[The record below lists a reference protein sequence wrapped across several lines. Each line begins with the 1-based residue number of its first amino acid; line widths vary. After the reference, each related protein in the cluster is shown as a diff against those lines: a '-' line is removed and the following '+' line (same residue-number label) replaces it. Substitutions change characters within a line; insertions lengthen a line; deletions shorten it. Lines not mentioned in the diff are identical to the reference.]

1 MTKRLMTLA
10 GLTLLSLGGAT
21 SQAIAQA
28 LMGQPTPDGLGLQ
41 PPANA
46 LAQQLYDFHDIL
58 LIIITLIA
66 LFVTGLLIYVM
77 VRFRKSANPTPS
89 KVSHNVP
96 LELAWTII
104 PILILFGIS
113 FPSIRLLYAQDQTPP
128 NIELTIKAIGKQ
140 WYWTYEY
147 PDHGSFEFDSI
158 MLTDE
163 EAAEAGKPRLLGTDN
178 PLVIPADTTIRLQIT
193 AGDVLHAFTVPAF
206 GVKRDAVP
214 GRLNEVWI
222 SPVSQTGTYYG
233 QCSELCGTAHAYMPI
248 EVKVVPKAE
257 FESWVT
263 QAQEEYG
270 EITPAEPVK
279 LAAAKR

>member
-1 MTKRLMTLA
+1 MTRLMTMA
-10 GLTLLSLGGAT
+10 GLTALGTLGAM
-21 SQAIAQA
+21 SDAMAQK

-46 LAQQLYDFHDIL
+46 LAEQLYNFHDTL

-66 LFVTGLLIYVM
+66 LFVTGLMAYVV

-89 KVSHNVP
+89 KVSHNLP

-104 PILILFGIS
+104 PILILVGIS

-128 NIELTIKAIGKQ
+128 DIELTVKAIGKQ

-178 PLVIPADTTIRLQIT
+178 PMVIPADTAIRIQIT

-214 GRLNEVWI
+214 GRLNEVWLSPI
-222 SPVSQTGTYYG
+222 SQPGTYYG
-233 QCSELCGTAHAYMPI
+233 QCSELCGTAHSYMPI
-248 EVKVVPKAE
+248 EVLVVPKDEYAA
-257 FESWVT
+257 WVA

-270 EITPAEPVK
+270 AVQPDAPVK
-279 LAAAKR
+279 LAETQE

>member
-1 MTKRLMTLA
+1 MINRVMTVA
-10 GLTLLSLGGAT
+10 GFSVVGLSG
-21 SQAIAQA
+21 AIAQA
-28 LMGQPTPDGLGLQ
+28 GAQVLTGQPTPNGLGLQ
-41 PPANA
+41 PPAND
-46 LAQQLYDFHDIL
+46 LAQQLYGFHDVL

-77 VRFRKSANPTPS
+77 VRFRKSANPNPT
-89 KVSHNVP
+89 KITHNLK
-96 LELAWTII
+96 LEIAWTVI
-104 PILILFGIS
+104 PVLILAGIC
-113 FPSIRLLYAQDQTPP
+113 FPSLALLYAQDDTPE
-128 NIELTIKAIGKQ
+128 NIELTVKAIGKQ

-147 PDHGSFEFDSI
+147 PDHGSFEIDSI

-163 EAAEAGKPRLLGTDN
+163 EAEAAGKPRLLATDN
-178 PLVIPADTTIRLQIT
+178 PLVLPADTNIRVQIT

-222 SPVSQTGTYYG
+222 SEVSEPGTYYG

-248 EVKVVPKAE
+248 EVKIVPKEE
-257 FESWVT
+257 FEAWVK

-270 EITPAEPVK
+270 EVK
-279 LAAAKR
+279 PTTAVKVAAAQR